1 MQTPDLNLLYYLDL
15 LVTYRSA
22 TRVAEVLDISQPA
35 VSAALRRL
43 RMLTRDP
50 LFVRTG
56 GQLVPT
62 TRARELQ
69 SELKPLLEKWTQL
82 QKEPEVFNPGISA
95 RRFSILASDYIQYL
109 FLPPL
114 AQRLSR
120 NAPEVRLRVI
130 PSNPYKGL
138 TLLAEHRVDLA
149 IGYFHD
155 APTGLKKRRI
165 LEEPAMCLLS
175 VAHPAVKR
183 FDRAAY
189 AKYRHLSIAS
199 SSIGSY
205 TKALEKALARQ
216 HIVRRIAMVIPSY
229 VTAAHIAA
237 KSEYIVTLPKSIADA
252 AAQMLPV
259 AVLPCPFDLPILDL
273 SIFFPK
279 TMQDDP
285 GHQWLRNEIAECA
298 LEIARQ
304 TVPKTSKKGKTA

>member
-43 RMLTRDP
+43 RTLTRDP
-50 LFVRTG
+50 LFLRTG
-56 GQLVPT
+56 RQLVPT
-62 TRARELQ
+62 TRAHELQ
-69 SELKPLLEKWTQL
+69 SELKPLLEKWAQL
-82 QKEPEVFNPGISA
+82 QKEPEVFNPSVST

-120 NAPEVRLRVI
+120 KAPEVHLRVI

-138 TLLAEHRVDLA
+138 TLLAEHHVDLA

-175 VAHPAVKR
+175 MAHPAAKR

-189 AKYRHLSIAS
+189 AKYRHLSIVS
-199 SSIGSY
+199 SSVGSY
-205 TKALEKALARQ
+205 SKALEKALARH
-216 HIVRRIAMVIPSY
+216 HIVRHIAMVIPSY
-229 VTAAHIAA
+229 VTAAHIVA
-237 KSEYIVTLPKSIADA
+237 KSEYIATLPKSIAEA

-259 AVLPCPFDLPILDL
+259 TVLPCPFELPTLDL

-279 TMQDDP
+279 AIQDDP

-298 LEIARQ
+298 VEIANR
-304 TVPKTSKKGKTA
+304 TARRTSKKVKTA